1 MSTRQDEIAKK
12 AVRKSTLKSIKVK
25 KQSRLAQLKSEYE
38 EKVREINIQYA
49 EDPERLK
56 AKYAAADYAKTEK
69 AKRRAEKKIA
79 REKERIEYEEKI
91 RKLTLK
97 EEIASAIIQGIGC
110 ALFIAGVAILD
121 TITVHK
127 LNDFVNVSTV
137 LFTLFGASMILMY
150 LFSLLKHAIP
160 NYTAKKVFNRLA
172 HIGAFFN
179 IAFCYSVFTITKIQ
193 GILGWVLFGVV
204 CALCATG
211 SIIYAIS
218 GQKHEKVNAFFYII
232 SGFCGIV
239 LAKTLFDIL
248 STQSFAMLCF
258 AVGFYIAGII
268 FYNLKKVKYMHLV
281 ANILMLCGSVYIFFA
296 LFFIGA

>member
-1 MSTRQDEIAKK
+1 MSNRQDEIAKK

-25 KQSRLAQLKSEYE
+25 KESRLAQLKAEYE

-69 AKRRAEKKIA
+69 AKHRAEKRIA
-79 REKERIEYEEKI
+79 REKANIEFDEKI
-91 RKLTLK
+91 RKLTAK

-121 TITVHK
+121 TITVSK
-127 LNDFVNVSTV
+127 LNDFVNISTI

-160 NYTAKKVFNRLA
+160 NYTAKKVFNRLS
-172 HIGAFFN
+172 HIGAFLN

-193 GILGWVLFGVV
+193 GLMGWILFGVV
-204 CALCATG
+204 CALCLTG
-211 SIIYAIS
+211 SIVYAIS
-218 GQKHEKVNAFFYII
+218 GQKHEKVNAFFYIF

-239 LAKTLFDIL
+239 LAKTLFDVL
-248 STQSFAMLCF
+248 SVQSFTMICF
-258 AVGFYIAGII
+258 AVAFYFVGVL
-268 FYNLKKVKYMHLV
+268 FYNLKKIKWMHFL
-281 ANILMLCGSVYIFFA
+281 ANVLMLCGSVYIFFA
-296 LFFIGA
+296 LFYIGA